1 MEQANLYKI
10 GHHIKQSEQ
19 SNRANQMSSY
29 VAITTTRH
37 SPLNPHIR
45 PNLIPS
51 ADICLTRSTNP
62 SRRYTSVYVHLQRR
76 PHNGTMWE
84 LSDAYECEVTPAKKN
99 NYRPAPKL
107 FKHSQKV
114 LLVL

>member
-1 MEQANLYKI
+1 MEQANLYKT
-10 GHHIKQSEQ
+10 GHHIMQSEQ

-29 VAITTTRH
+29 VATSTTRR
-37 SPLNPHIR
+37 SSLNPHTR
-45 PNLIPS
+45 PTILTS
-51 ADICLTRSTNP
+51 ADICLTHITNP
-62 SRRYTSVYVHLQRR
+62 SRRYTPVYVHLQRR

-84 LSDAYECEVTPAKKN
+84 LSDAYECEVKPAKKN
-99 NYRPAPKL
+99 YYRPAPKL